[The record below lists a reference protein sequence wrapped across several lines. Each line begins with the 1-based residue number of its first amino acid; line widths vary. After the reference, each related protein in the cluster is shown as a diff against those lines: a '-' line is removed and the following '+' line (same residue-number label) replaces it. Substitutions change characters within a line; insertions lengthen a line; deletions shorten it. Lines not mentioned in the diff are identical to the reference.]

1 MAGCHAVYLPF
12 DYSVLQLKKVVVKTD
27 VSFMPY
33 CPLGV
38 HYPQLF
44 NYGSV
49 VVR

>member
-1 MAGCHAVYLPF
+1 MI
-12 DYSVLQLKKVVVKTD
+12 VKTD
-27 VSFMPY
+27 VSLMPY
-33 CPLGV
+33 RPLGV